1 MSAQVHFKRKRA
13 TPFSIRFSDDER
25 ARVEARAGAMPVGAY
40 IKSVVLSED
49 APHYRKRR
57 AMPEA
62 DQRLLAE
69 ILARLGASRSASNLN
84 QIAKHLNQG
93 TLVIDA
99 ELEADLKR
107 ACAEV
112 AWIRATLMQALGIK
126 NRENGRDKP

>member
-1 MSAQVHFKRKRA
+1 MSAQVHFKRKRT
-13 TPFSIRFSDDER
+13 TPFSIRFSDEER

-49 APHYRKRR
+49 APRYRKRR

-93 TLVIDA
+93 TLIFDA
-99 ELEADLKR
+99 ELKADLKL

-112 AWIRATLMQALGIK
+112 AWIRTTLMGVVAEL
-126 NRENGRDKP
+126 